1 MILEYTIYFIA
12 AFVATFG
19 FGIIYNAPKESLIAS
34 GITGGVGWII
44 SDIIN
49 SIFGA
54 PIFIGTTVA
63 AFSIALMSQLW
74 ARRLYMPVT
83 IFAIPAIIPLVPGG
97 TAYNAMRAF
106 VEGRIPM
113 GMDYLVEV
121 ILTAGALALGLTVN
135 SAVFQVF
142 SPKAI
147 WQRGR
152 RYLP

>member
-1 MILEYTIYFIA
+1 MILEYITYFIA

-19 FGIIYNAPKESLIAS
+19 FGIIYNVPKESLFAS
-34 GITGGVGWII
+34 SLTGAVGWVT
-44 SDIIN
+44 SN
-49 SIFGA
+49 IFTSEFGS
-54 PIFIGTTVA
+54 PLFIGTTVA
-63 AFSIALMSQLW
+63 AFVIALMSQLW
-74 ARRLYMPVT
+74 ARRLHMPVT

-97 TAYNAMRAF
+97 VAYNTMRSF
-106 VEGRIPM
+106 VEGEILL
-113 GMDYLVEV
+113 GMNYLIET

-147 WQRGR
+147 WRRGR